1 MKKFIPLEFE
11 PRVCRS
17 QLAELQQLLQSKQS
31 LSERD
36 DILPFFRERH
46 HLSAFVASYHPQINR
61 FDRIAFEY
69 DLFGDFTADLV
80 VGDSVKKSYCFV
92 EFENANSKSI
102 FVAKSGKSSPEWSP
116 RFEKGFS
123 QIIDWFWKLDDL
135 EKTDDFEN
143 RFNGRSIDYMGLLII
158 GRNEHLESREKKRL
172 VWRQQNLIVNS
183 KHIYCIIFDD
193 LYDDLSFR
201 LDKYRFA
208 PQVDA

>member
-1 MKKFIPLEFE
+1 MKDFIEFE
-11 PRVCRS
+11 FQPRICGT
-17 QLAELQQLLQSKQS
+17 QLAEFQELLRKPS

-36 DILPFFRERH
+36 DILPFFRNRP

-69 DLFGDFTADLV
+69 DIFGDFTADLV
-80 VGDSVKKSYCFV
+80 IGDSVKKAYCFV
-92 EFENANSKSI
+92 EFENADFNSI
-102 FVAKSGKSSPEWSP
+102 FVNKPGKSSPEWSS

-135 EKTDDFEN
+135 EKTNDYEN
-143 RFNGRSIDYMGLLII
+143 RFNSRSIDYMGLLII
-158 GRNEHLESREKKRL
+158 GRNEDLKFREKTRL

-183 KHIYCIIFDD
+183 KHIYCITFDD

-201 LDKYRFA
+201 LDKYPFA
-208 PQVDA
+208 SQVDD

>member
-1 MKKFIPLEFE
+1 MKNFLQLEFE
-11 PRVCRS
+11 PRICRS
-17 QLAELQQLLQSKQS
+17 QLAELQQLLQSKES

-36 DILPFFRERH
+36 DILPFFRERP

-61 FDRIAFEY
+61 FDRVAFEY

-80 VGDSVKKSYCFV
+80 VGDSIKKSYCFV
-92 EFENANSKSI
+92 EFEDARHNSI
-102 FVAKSGKSSPEWSP
+102 FLKSGRNTPEWAP

-158 GRNEHLESREKKRL
+158 GRNEYLEPREKKRL
-172 VWRQQNLIVNS
+172 AWRQRNLIVNS
-183 KHIYCIIFDD
+183 KHIYCLTFDE

-201 LDKYRFA
+201 LNKYQFA
-208 PQVDA
+208 PHVDD